1 MRGASNECL
10 PGGRVSVFPS
20 CISRSSSLSSQARNY
35 VSSALKIYMFLFR
48 PHMFLFRMVAFES
61 LFVSV
66 AVGSLLS
73 FLQKL
78 AGSPLLCFWFTFI
91 VPPQVGRPLPLLCFW
106 FTFIVP
112 PQVGRPLF
120 MCFCLVRFFA
130 RVRN

>member
-1 MRGASNECL
+1 MFTRRTCVCFFLLAS
-10 PGGRVSVFPS
+10 V
-20 CISRSSSLSSQARNY
+20 
-35 VSSALKIYMFLFR
+35 ALLLYPAKRETMFLRRLRYIPHMFLFR

-73 FLQKL
+73 FLHKL

-106 FTFIVP
+106 FTFSTSGQASVWA
-112 PQVGRPLF
+112 
-120 MCFCLVRFFA
+120 CLCVSVSWSAFA
-130 RVRN
+130 RVVCLL